1 MAEQARTELPHNRD
15 FCLLK
20 VNSPP
25 RYTSGTL
32 SPKCRVRDDSNMDGT
47 AELTQLSKTV
57 NRQKHII
64 GISAC

>member
-1 MAEQARTELPHNRD
+1 MAEQARTEPPHNRD

-25 RYTSGTL
+25 RYTSGTQ

-47 AELTQLSKTV
+47 AELTKPNTAQ
-57 NRQKHII
+57 NP
-64 GISAC
+64 